1 MLVVLRYQTN
11 SGMGALK
18 EYLVNNLK
26 YKLPNIVDD
35 KFDNLKVETINNV
48 AILRI
53 NSQQWMGINLNTFN
67 DVGEQYSHFELGRGH
82 CICTGMGFLIRE
94 SWLLNNPLV
103 TKITV
108 IEKNESVIEYHKKH
122 NPLILEKL
130 NVVNCDVVDFKGEC
144 DVLLIDHY
152 EWEKLDHI
160 KKDISNILENIKC
173 DTIWFWPIERYIK
186 DMANK
191 EGISYLE
198 SYHKII
204 DDINPK
210 YFPDLNENQL
220 KSYCDLFF
228 AVNK

>member
-1 MLVVLRYQTN
+1 
-11 SGMGALK
+11 
-18 EYLVNNLK
+18 
-26 YKLPNIVDD
+26 
-35 KFDNLKVETINNV
+35 
-48 AILRI
+48 
-53 NSQQWMGINLNTFN
+53 
-67 DVGEQYSHFELGRGH
+67 
-82 CICTGMGFLIRE
+82 
-94 SWLLNNPLV
+94 LLNNPLV

-108 IEKNESVIEYHKKH
+108 IEKNKSVIEYHKKH

-130 NVVNCDVVDFKGEC
+130 NVINCDVVDFKGEC

-186 DMANK
+186 DIANK
-191 EGISYLE
+191 KGISYLE
-198 SYHKII
+198 SYHMII
-204 DDINPK
+204 NDINPK

-220 KSYCDLFF
+220 RSYCDLFL